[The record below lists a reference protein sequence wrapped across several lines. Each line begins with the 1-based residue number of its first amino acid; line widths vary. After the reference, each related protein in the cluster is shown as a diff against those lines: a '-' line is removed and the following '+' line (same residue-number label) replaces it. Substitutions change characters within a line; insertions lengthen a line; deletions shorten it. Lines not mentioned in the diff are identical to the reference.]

1 VDVEQVFSQGW
12 LVLSHVQSHLSV
24 QSMHALLCLGA
35 WCQLGL
41 VKGNDIKVA
50 LGEEV
55 AGEEVELPSDHLRT

>member
-1 VDVEQVFSQGW
+1 
-12 LVLSHVQSHLSV
+12 
-24 QSMHALLCLGA
+24 MHALLCLGA